1 MFEKGDSS
9 NRQKMSC
16 CYLHQILRQNL
27 CWLLSYHRKKL
38 FLRGFILKST
48 ERAKV
53 LPKNDHSGFHY
64 RPPFER
70 SACFYV
76 TIAWKFRA
84 ISKLVL

>member
-16 CYLHQILRQNL
+16 CYLHQILRQ
-27 CWLLSYHRKKL
+27 KL
-38 FLRGFILKST
+38 FFRGFVLKST

-53 LPKNDHSGFHY
+53 LPKNDHSGFQY
-64 RPPFER
+64 PPPFER